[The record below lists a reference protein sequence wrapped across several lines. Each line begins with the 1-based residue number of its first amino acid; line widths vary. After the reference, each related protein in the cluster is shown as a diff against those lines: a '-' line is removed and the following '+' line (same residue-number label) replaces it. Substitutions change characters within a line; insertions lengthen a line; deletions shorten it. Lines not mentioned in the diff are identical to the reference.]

1 MLEELEQTNPEL
13 WNELADNDVERMIE
27 RLMALKQARYPQDDR
42 VIKVCGMRRGNVH
55 VEWLDGEDVQEAERV
70 AGDHLVRAIELVM
83 EGDEEQAVQHLCRTA
98 GMSTKQAR
106 REVRKLRDTLG
117 WLKP

>member
-1 MLEELEQTNPEL
+1 MRACSAIL
-13 WNELADNDVERMIE
+13 WNELAENDVELMIE
-27 RLMALKQARYPQDDR
+27 RLMALKQARYPQDDG

-55 VEWLDGEDVQEAERV
+55 VEWYDGKDMRDADRLAAE
-70 AGDHLVRAIELVM
+70 HLTRAIELVM
-83 EGDEEQAVQHLCRTA
+83 DGDEEQAVQHLCRTA